1 MVKTYKLN
9 NHELDNL
16 KSKIDNLRKLLQRY
30 EHEYYVLNS
39 PSVPDSEYDNLLK
52 QLQELEAVAPE
63 LITKTSPTQRVG
75 GQPGSRFKQIKHIHP
90 MLSLSNAFDTEE
102 VLDFERRIKEQLK
115 FNQDQVNLEYICEP
129 KIDGLAV
136 NLTYKKG
143 HLIAAA
149 TRGDGELGED
159 VTLNCKTI
167 KDIPLELLNYLEQ
180 DGVNLE
186 IRGEVYMQ
194 RTIFKQLVATAK
206 EQGKKVLV
214 NPRNAAAGSLRQL
227 DSKITAERKLSFF
240 AYGAHG
246 LLNCVD
252 QWSTLK
258 KLKSFGFAVCLEI
271 NKVNNI
277 KECLDFYSHMIKVRE
292 QLNYDLDGL
301 VYKVNNFNLQQQIGF
316 IAKAP
321 KWAIAHKFPAQEVI
335 TRLLDV
341 EFQVGR
347 TGVITPVAKLAPIFV
362 GGVNV
367 QSATLHNQEEIKRK
381 NLMIGDWVIIRR
393 AGDVIPEVVM
403 PLIERR
409 EPEFLTKIIFP
420 KNCPACGSKLEY
432 IRSQIM
438 LQCSGGINC
447 HAQFKEKLKHFVS
460 KKAMDISGCG
470 EQIISQLIDA
480 KLLQNITDLYKLSF
494 EQLTALDRFGDKSAN
509 NLLQSIE
516 NSKNCSLAKFI
527 YALGINEIG
536 EETAK
541 LLVKNYRN
549 LEDLMHASV
558 HDLSNIHGI
567 GTIMAEHIYNF
578 FHEENNLKTINSL
591 KIIGIKCIDPKL
603 DLSLEKDQNLDLNSK
618 FKDQIIVLT
627 GNLSNFTREQAKALL
642 EQHGAKISNSISKKT
657 NYLIVGSNPGSK
669 LAQAEKLK
677 INILTEEEFIANL

>member
-252 QWSTLK
+252 QWSTFK

-277 KECLDFYSHMIKVRE
+277 KC
-292 QLNYDLDGL
+292 
-301 VYKVNNFNLQQQIGF
+301 
-316 IAKAP
+316 
-321 KWAIAHKFPAQEVI
+321 
-335 TRLLDV
+335 
-341 EFQVGR
+341 
-347 TGVITPVAKLAPIFV
+347 
-362 GGVNV
+362 
-367 QSATLHNQEEIKRK
+367 
-381 NLMIGDWVIIRR
+381 
-393 AGDVIPEVVM
+393 
-403 PLIERR
+403 
-409 EPEFLTKIIFP
+409 
-420 KNCPACGSKLEY
+420 
-432 IRSQIM
+432 
-438 LQCSGGINC
+438 
-447 HAQFKEKLKHFVS
+447 
-460 KKAMDISGCG
+460 
-470 EQIISQLIDA
+470 
-480 KLLQNITDLYKLSF
+480 
-494 EQLTALDRFGDKSAN
+494 
-509 NLLQSIE
+509 
-516 NSKNCSLAKFI
+516 
-527 YALGINEIG
+527 
-536 EETAK
+536 
-541 LLVKNYRN
+541 
-549 LEDLMHASV
+549 
-558 HDLSNIHGI
+558 
-567 GTIMAEHIYNF
+567 
-578 FHEENNLKTINSL
+578 
-591 KIIGIKCIDPKL
+591 
-603 DLSLEKDQNLDLNSK
+603 
-618 FKDQIIVLT
+618 
-627 GNLSNFTREQAKALL
+627 FT
-642 EQHGAKISNSISKKT
+642 
-657 NYLIVGSNPGSK
+657 
-669 LAQAEKLK
+669 
-677 INILTEEEFIANL
+677 